1 MAVGDT
7 ITAARYNN
15 LQARIATVLGTGSGT
30 DGYGQT
36 LASSTVSVGATVN
49 ATDMQ
54 NLYDDMVAARVH
66 QTGSIP
72 TSIADMVIADLI
84 AEDVGTDPD
93 GAAKGY
99 ADFESLM
106 PNIETDK
113 FLIHPSQA
121 SVEAAISSSR
131 VSAWN
136 GTLTHEFTVTFN
148 DADARRHFFNS
159 GGEIR
164 FTASLGSPSGAKDND
179 WATMLANMGTV
190 KFGYTATTVTGSG
203 TGSAIGNYDLTGS
216 YQNVFNKTGSGLYA
230 ENDYNVQ
237 AREVSTSAIQFR
249 VIFQDDDTGDP
260 GTDENV
266 TGTLTSTI
274 QQYRATGVYVE
285 VDTPAYSNNTTL

>member
-15 LQARIATVLGTGSGT
+15 IQARIATVLGIGSGT

-36 LASSTVSVGATVN
+36 LNSSTVSVGATVT
-49 ATDMQ
+49 AQDMQ

-66 QTGSIP
+66 QNGTIP
-72 TSIADMVIADLI
+72 TSIASISIADVI
-84 AEDVGTDPD
+84 AEDVSTDPN

-113 FLIHPSQA
+113 FLVDVTQA
-121 SVEAAISSSR
+121 SLESAISSTR

-136 GTLTHEFTVTFN
+136 GTLTHEFSITFN
-148 DADARRHFFNS
+148 SADDRRHFFNA

-164 FTASLGSPSGAKDND
+164 LTASLTSPSGSKSTD
-179 WATMLANMGTV
+179 WATMLSNMGIV
-190 KFGYTATTVTGSG
+190 KLGYTNTISTGSG

-216 YQNVFNKTGSGLYA
+216 YQNIFNKTGSGLYT

-237 AREVSTSAIQFR
+237 AREVSPSVIQIR
-249 VIFQDDDTGDP
+249 VLFQDDDTGDP

-266 TGTLTSTI
+266 SGTLTSTI
-274 QQYRATGVYVE
+274 QQYRATGIYVE
-285 VDTPAYSNNTTL
+285 VDTPSYSNDTTL